1 MADQLR
7 RIRRHS
13 RTVKYRCSQ
22 IRIAAVQRSLNV
34 TSDLRIVRFARFCL
48 VRSQVH
54 SGVPCRQPLLN
65 RHVGVLNNHRLMA
78 PMGTLLLIGACA
90 RFRRSPDSNAPCP
103 IPPTIAVASWT
114 PTTQSGVIE
123 GTVLRVDSLSDP
135 TPKPIRDAQVVAA
148 GTVQRTTVVDT
159 AGHFRLSGL
168 PDGDYAFTVRGIGFP
183 TRRDSLR
190 VRANGFTGA
199 VRLRTNVV
207 LFPNCCRLR
216 YCL

>member
-1 MADQLR
+1 MTQQNGKVPMFADP
-7 RIRRHS
+7 
-13 RTVKYRCSQ
+13 YRGCTTIVERDERSADCS
-22 IRIAAVQRSLNV
+22 L
-34 TSDLRIVRFARFCL
+34 
-48 VRSQVH
+48 
-54 SGVPCRQPLLN
+54 
-65 RHVGVLNNHRLMA
+65 
-78 PMGTLLLIGACA
+78 
-90 RFRRSPDSNAPCP
+90 RSPDSNAPCP